1 MKTALFGGTGF
12 IGNYITEELIKNG
25 HIPSLLV
32 RKESISKVT
41 RNNECVIVNGDIR
54 DERAISKT
62 LENCGAAIYL
72 IGILREFP
80 QKGITF
86 QSLQFEGAKRAI
98 DISERLGV
106 RRFILMS
113 ANGVK
118 PDGTKYQRTKFAAE
132 EYLKKSGLLWT
143 IFRPSIVFG
152 DPGENIEF
160 CKQIRNSII
169 NKPFPAP
176 LFYKGI
182 FPKNP
187 GSFRMAPVYVKDLVK
202 IFVDSL
208 QNEQTYSKTFEIC
221 GPEQFDWKS
230 ILGIIAEACGKKKT
244 MLPAPV
250 FVAKAV
256 AALFD
261 RFGFFPVT
269 RDQITMLMEGNVCGK
284 NEIFDLLGIEP
295 ERFNAWN
302 LKYLRK

>member
-12 IGNYITEELIKNG
+12 IGNYITEELLKSG

-32 RKESISKVT
+32 RKASVSKVD
-41 RNNECVIVNGDIR
+41 ECIIVNGDIR
-54 DERAISKT
+54 DDRAVSKT
-62 LENCGAAIYL
+62 LENCDTAIYL
-72 IGILREFP
+72 IGILREFS

-86 QSLQFEGAKRAI
+86 QSLHFEGAKRAI

-113 ANGVK
+113 ANGAK

-132 EYLKKSGLLWT
+132 EYLKKSSLLWT

-152 DPGENIEF
+152 DPGENLEF

-176 LFYKGI
+176 LFYKSI

-187 GSFRMAPVYVKDLVK
+187 GSFRMAPVYVKDLAK
-202 IFVDSL
+202 IFAGSL
-208 QNEQTYSKTFEIC
+208 QNEQTYNKTFEIC

-230 ILGIIAEACGKKKT
+230 ILSIIAESCGKKKA

-250 FVAKAV
+250 FAVKAV
-256 AALFD
+256 AVLFE

-269 RDQITMLMEGNVCGK
+269 RDQITMLMEGNVCSK
-284 NEIFDLLGIEP
+284 NEIFELLGIEP
-295 ERFNAWN
+295 VRFNAGN